1 MSTMTI
7 RHLDDRLIRQL
18 RLQAA
23 RNGRS
28 MEEEVRTIL
37 KTALATTGDTGQSLY
52 QSIRARLQSLGGVEL
67 DIPTR
72 DPIRPVDLG

>member
-7 RHLDDRLIRQL
+7 RDLDDRLKRQL
-18 RLQAA
+18 RMQAA

-52 QSIRARLQSLGGVEL
+52 QCIRARLQPLGGVDL
-67 DIPTR
+67 DIPAR
-72 DPIRPVDLG
+72 DPIRPVELG

>member
-7 RHLDDRLIRQL
+7 RDLDDRLKRQL
-18 RLQAA
+18 RMQAA

-52 QSIRARLQSLGGVEL
+52 QSIRARIQPLGGIDL
-67 DIPTR
+67 DIPAR
-72 DPIRPVDLG
+72 EPIRPVELG